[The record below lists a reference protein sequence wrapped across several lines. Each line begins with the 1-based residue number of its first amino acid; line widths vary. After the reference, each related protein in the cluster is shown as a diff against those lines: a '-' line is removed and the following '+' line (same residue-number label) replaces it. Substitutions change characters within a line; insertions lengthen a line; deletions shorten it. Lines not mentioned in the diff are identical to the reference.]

1 MDLHDQPATPPPEHL
16 SPDDAGARLQW
27 AIEQVP
33 VGFVYLDPHCR
44 IVHVNAHLCQMLGM
58 TPDELQGHH
67 YSQFLAEADRQHI
80 AAGQAELLAAPGV
93 PQQSDARWRGKDE
106 TLLWSHVTRYSI
118 IGAGGAPAGQVWWV
132 GDITQRRQLK
142 DMLQLSN
149 RALAACSNGVLI
161 ASAGEP
167 DYPIMYAN
175 PAFYAMT
182 GYTPMDIMGRNCRLL
197 QNGDHDQ
204 PGLAPLRHA
213 LGQRQDAHVV
223 LRNYRKDGTL
233 FWNDLLI
240 SPVPDEHGVITHYVG
255 ILNDITLLKEKE
267 ERLTY
272 QSTHDE
278 LTGLPNRSLFNQ
290 RLQQAM
296 LRAGHHEHAVALL
309 CVGLDNFE
317 LVNESLGHAAG
328 DQMLAIAAQRLQQCM
343 GEHDTLA
350 RLGDHEFLAILG
362 AVNGAGDVMPVCE
375 HMFAVLAQPFTLDGQ
390 PVHASASIGIA
401 LYPQDAADSAT
412 LMRYAD
418 LALTRAHD
426 QGGAKFQFFAQEMN
440 QRTLARI
447 GMEAALRQAIARG
460 ELRLLYQ
467 PLVDLQS
474 GAIVSVEALVRWQH
488 PTQGLLE
495 AAEFITVAEQAGLA
509 DTIGDWVLRQA
520 CRDLAAWHGQQL
532 APLPVAINISPRQF
546 RDRLFAG
553 TVAAVL
559 NEHGVLAP
567 ALTLEITEA
576 CLMQDSG
583 VGSASL
589 ARLKALG
596 VRLTL
601 DDFGTGYTS
610 LSNLKR
616 HPFDA
621 VKIDRQFIRNIV
633 TDSDDAALAR
643 TIISMSHHLGIQVVA
658 EGVETEAQCDF
669 LRRNM
674 CDLIQGHFFAPPVT
688 AEALQAMRDEGR
700 ALPPHL
706 LRIQK
711 QKRSLLLV
719 DDEQNIVSALKRLLR
734 KDDYQIHTANSGQE
748 GLDVLAQHAVDVIVS
763 DQRMPGMLGADF
775 LRKAK
780 LLYPDTIRIM
790 LSGYTELQSVTDA
803 VNEGAIYKF
812 LTKPWEDE
820 LLRGHIAQA
829 FQLKE
834 IADDNA
840 RLHLEVRTA
849 NHELAA
855 ANRRMEELLLLKQRQ
870 ISRDEISLNVAHDVL
885 QHLPLPVIGMDDA
898 GMIAFVNGAAA
909 ALFQHSGALLGNQ
922 ASLVLPELSPD
933 AGTAGAPAHQ
943 TVINGQRYDVL
954 VYPMGERSESRGSL
968 ITLRHSE
975 GP

>member
-1 MDLHDQPATPPPEHL
+1 MDLHDQPPATPPDLL
-16 SPDDAGARLQW
+16 SPDGAGTQLQLAVEQAPVGIAYLDRDGMLVRVNARL
-27 AIEQVP
+27 
-33 VGFVYLDPHCR
+33 CR
-44 IVHVNAHLCQMLGM
+44 MLGM
-58 TPDELQGHH
+58 APDALQGRH
-67 YSQFLAEADRQHI
+67 YSHFLAEADHQVI
-80 AAGQAELLAAPGV
+80 AAGQAELLAMPGV
-93 PQQSDARWRGKDE
+93 AQKNDIRWRGQDD
-106 TLLWSHVTRYSI
+106 TLLWTHVTRYSI
-118 IGAGGAPAGQVWWV
+118 AAAGDAPAGQVWWV
-132 GDITQRRQLK
+132 NDISQRRQLK

-161 ASAGEP
+161 TSASEP

-197 QNGDHDQ
+197 QNADRDQ
-204 PGLAPLRHA
+204 PGLATVRHA
-213 LGQRQDAHVV
+213 LGQRKDAHVV
-223 LRNYRKDGTL
+223 LRNYRRDGTL

-240 SPVPDEHGVITHYVG
+240 SPVPDEHGVVTHYVG
-255 ILNDITLLKEKE
+255 ILNDITVLKEKE

-278 LTGLPNRSLFNQ
+278 LTGLPNRALFHR

-296 LRAGHHEHAVALL
+296 LQAGQHDHAVALL

-328 DQMLAIAAQRLQQCM
+328 DQMLSIAAQRLQQCM

-362 AVNGAGDVMPVCE
+362 AVDGAGDVMPVCE
-375 HMFAVLAQPFTLDGQ
+375 HMFVVLAQPFALAGQ
-390 PVHASASIGIA
+390 PVHVSASIGIA
-401 LYPQDAADSAT
+401 LYPQDGADSAT

-418 LALTRAHD
+418 LALSRARE
-426 QGGAKFQFFAQEMN
+426 QGGAKYQFFAQEMN
-440 QRTLARI
+440 QRTLERI
-447 GMEAALRQAIARG
+447 AMESALRQAIARD

-467 PLVDLQS
+467 PLADLRT

-488 PTQGLLE
+488 PTQGLLA
-495 AAEFITVAEQAGLA
+495 AAEFINVAEQAGLA
-509 DTIGDWVLRQA
+509 DAIGDWVLRQA
-520 CRDLAAWHGQQL
+520 CRDLAAWHAQQL
-532 APLPVAINISPRQF
+532 APLPVAINVSPRQF
-546 RDRLFAG
+546 RDPLFAG
-553 TVAAVL
+553 TVAAIL

-567 ALTLEITEA
+567 SLTLEITEA

-583 VGSASL
+583 VGAASL

-596 VRLTL
+596 VRLAL
-601 DDFGTGYTS
+601 DDFGTGYAS

-616 HPFDA
+616 YPFDA
-621 VKIDRQFIRNIV
+621 VKIESQFIRNIV

-643 TIISMSHHLGIQVVA
+643 TIVSMAHHLGIEVVA

-674 CDLIQGHFFAPPVT
+674 CDLVQGHFFAPPVT
-688 AEALQAMRDEGR
+688 AEALLAMRAEGR

-734 KDDYQIHTANSGQE
+734 RDDYQIYTANSGQE

-909 ALFQHSGALLGNQ
+909 VLFRHSGALLGNE
-922 ASLVLPELSPD
+922 ASMVLPELFPD
-933 AGTAGAPAHQ
+933 ASAAAAPAHQ
-943 TVINGQRYDVL
+943 TVIDGQRYDVV
-954 VYPMGERSESRGSL
+954 VYPMGERSQSRGSL
-968 ITLRHSE
+968 ITLSHSE
-975 GP
+975 EA